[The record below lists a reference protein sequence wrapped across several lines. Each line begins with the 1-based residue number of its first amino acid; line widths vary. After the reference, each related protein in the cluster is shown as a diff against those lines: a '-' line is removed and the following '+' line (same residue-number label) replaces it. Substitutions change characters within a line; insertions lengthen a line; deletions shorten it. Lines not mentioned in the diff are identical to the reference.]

1 MSLQRGT
8 PAFRAFCATLFAAG
22 FSMFSLLYS
31 AQALLPAFVE
41 QFHVSPAQS
50 SLAVSCAT
58 AAVAVSIFLSASISD
73 AAGRRAMIVGALF
86 GSALLTLVSA
96 LLESWHLLLLCR
108 ALMGLTLGGM
118 PSVLI
123 AYMSEEVHVDSV
135 GLSTGLYVS
144 GSVCGGMFGRLVA
157 GLLADAYDWR
167 VALAVLGVISLL
179 GAVYSWRALPPSRNF
194 KSQRAAG
201 QERLRRYLRPLQD
214 EGLPWIIVNSFLLM
228 GGFITVYNYVG
239 FRLQRAPYYLGQS
252 AVAWIFSLYLVGML
266 SSAWAGSLAGR
277 YGRRRL
283 YWPAVVL
290 ALAGVILTLAAP
302 LGWVVA
308 GLGLLTFGYF
318 GAHSLASSWVGLR
331 GGECRAQAAS
341 LYLCSMYAGSSIA
354 GWAGGFVFSARAWPG
369 VAGMVIVML
378 CLALAIALR
387 LTRISP
393 LPRAP
398 AAIDPVAASN

>member
-31 AQALLPAFVE
+31 VQALLPAFVDH
-41 QFHVSPAQS
+41 FHVTPAGS
-50 SLAVSCAT
+50 SLAVSFAT
-58 AAVAVSIFLSASISD
+58 AAVAISIFLSASVSD
-73 AAGRRAMIVGALF
+73 VLGRRAMIIGALV

-96 LLESWHLLLLCR
+96 LVESWHLLLLCR

-135 GLSTGLYVS
+135 GFSTGLYVS

-157 GLLADAYDWR
+157 GLLADAWDWR
-167 VALAVLGVISLL
+167 VALAVLGAISLL
-179 GAVYSWRALPPSRNF
+179 GAAWSWRALPVSRNF
-194 KSQRAAG
+194 RPQRASG
-201 QERLRRYLRPLQD
+201 HERLRRYLRPLQD
-214 EGLPWIIVNSFLLM
+214 EGLPWIIINGSLLM
-228 GGFITVYNYVG
+228 GGFITLYNYVG
-239 FRLQRAPYYLGQS
+239 FRLQRPPYNLDPGT
-252 AVAWIFSLYLVGML
+252 VAWIFSLYLVGML
-266 SSAWAGSLAGR
+266 SAAWAGSLAGR
-277 YGRRRL
+277 HGRRRL
-283 YWPAVVL
+283 YWPAVAL
-290 ALAGVILTLAAP
+290 MLAGVLLTLAAP
-302 LGWVVA
+302 LAWVTL
-308 GLGLLTFGYF
+308 GLGLLTFGFF

-341 LYLCSMYAGSSIA
+341 LYLCSMYVGSSIA
-354 GWAGGFVFSARAWPG
+354 GWAGGHAFVAGGWAG
-369 VAGMVIVML
+369 VAGMVIAML

-393 LPRAP
+393 LPRTP
-398 AAIDPVAASN
+398 GRIDPVAASN